1 MTTPLSPRNKLLF
14 AGLAALMFIL
24 PIAARWFWFYRGSYQ
39 PSSEISIPP
48 YSELELPQ
56 PELTQPKETVKSGN
70 NGSTQILFDISHGNQ
85 YQLSEL
91 DQLTNLVTQKG
102 GHLNVTELYGDLHAE
117 LKKADA
123 FVVIAPSMP
132 FYSDELL
139 AVQRFVERGGRL
151 LVISDPT
158 RTTSGSY
165 SYLEY
170 SSSSLS
176 DIEITNLLLEP
187 FAISFSKDYVYNMT
201 SNEGN
206 FRNVFFSKISRHDV
220 TKDLQQVVFYGSH
233 SIMAAPVPLISGDA
247 DTFSSLT
254 DQPGSLAVAASAA
267 EGRVLAFGDLNFMT
281 PPYHQVADNAILI
294 ANIADFLTVAP
305 RQRTLAD
312 FPHLFTRPVTILVD
326 PEKPI
331 GKEMLTTITGAQQ
344 SLDRLGLHLSIAG
357 QTEPGRDLIAFG
369 VFPPPKVLQPLLK
382 PFGLVFSEKET
393 DEGLA
398 DDELDTESGAEL
410 EETPVDEE
418 LDMDALLTELYAAA
432 SEDTGPTV
440 TVPGFGKLRT
450 SGIGL
455 ILYDNS
461 GTRNT
466 VILLADT
473 PQNLKALS
481 SAFYNGSLE
490 SCTIQGKI
498 AVCLLNDEE
507 DDFYWEYPFD
517 DYGDDLYSPEE
528 LLDEL
533 GAAG

>member
-1 MTTPLSPRNKLLF
+1 MNTSVSSRNKMLLATF
-14 AGLAALMFIL
+14 AVLLFIL
-24 PIAARWFWFYRGSYQ
+24 PVAARWFWFYRGSYR

-48 YSELELPQ
+48 YGELELPQ
-56 PELTQPKETVKSGN
+56 PELTQSKKSISTVN

-85 YQLSEL
+85 FQISEL
-91 DQLTNLVTQKG
+91 DNLTNLVTLKE
-102 GHLNVTELYGDLHAE
+102 GHLNVTNLYGDLQAE

-123 FVVIAPSMP
+123 FVVIAPSIP
-132 FYSDELL
+132 FSNDELL
-139 AVQRFVERGGRL
+139 AVKRFVERGGRL

-187 FAISFSKDYVYNMT
+187 FAISFSKDYVYNMA

-220 TKDLQQVVFYGSH
+220 TKDLKQVVFYGSH
-233 SIMAAPVPLISGDA
+233 SIMAAPTPLISGDA

-254 DQPGSLAVAASAA
+254 DQAGSLAVAASAV

-294 ANIADFLTVAP
+294 ENIANFLTISP

-369 VFPPPKVLQPLLK
+369 VFPPPKVLQPFLK
-382 PFGLVFSEKET
+382 PFGLVFSE
-393 DEGLA
+393 
-398 DDELDTESGAEL
+398 TEAEEEL
-410 EETPVDEE
+410 EASPETEPEEIPADEE

-455 ILYDNS
+455 ILYENS
-461 GTRNT
+461 GARNSI
-466 VILLADT
+466 ILLADT
-473 PQNLKALS
+473 PENLKALS

-517 DYGDDLYSPEE
+517 DYGNDPYSPEE